1 MITSCFFLGLE
12 FFTAFYSGIPG
23 HMNPFIYLYAGLEG
37 HHQLVPLMWFSTIL
51 ALIAVG
57 ILVFPFLRRNET
69 ILAFASAAVFL
80 SLWIDKGFG
89 LIVGGF
95 VPNPFE
101 RITEYWPTTPEFLI
115 ALGVWG
121 IGFLILTVLY
131 KIAVSIKEESGGEAI
146 H

>member
-1 MITSCFFLGLE
+1 M
-12 FFTAFYSGIPG
+12 
-23 HMNPFIYLYAGLEG
+23 
-37 HHQLVPLMWFSTIL
+37 V
-51 ALIAVG
+51 
-57 ILVFPFLRRNET
+57 
-69 ILAFASAAVFL
+69 LAFASAAVFI

-115 ALGVWG
+115 ALGVWS

-131 KIAVSIKEESGGEAI
+131 KIAISVKEESGGEAI